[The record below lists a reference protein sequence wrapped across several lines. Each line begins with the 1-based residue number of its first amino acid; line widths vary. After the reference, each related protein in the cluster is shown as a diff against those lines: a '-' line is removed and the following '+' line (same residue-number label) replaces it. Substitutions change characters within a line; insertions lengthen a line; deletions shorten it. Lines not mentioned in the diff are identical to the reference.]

1 MKKTSPTSPAAA
13 DMPSSY
19 EAALA
24 ELDTLV
30 KRMESGQLPL
40 DEMLTQHQRGVDLL
54 AYCQEK
60 LQALDQQIQVFEAG
74 QRKPLDLST
83 GQA

>member
-1 MKKTSPTSPAAA
+1 MKKSNPHDSSMAPTST
-13 DMPSSY
+13 SY

-24 ELDTLV
+24 ELDGLV

-40 DEMLTQHQRGVDLL
+40 DEMLTQHRRGIELL

-60 LQALDQQIQVFEAG
+60 LQALDEQIQVFDAG
-74 QRKPLDLST
+74 QRKPFDVSS

>member
-1 MKKTSPTSPAAA
+1 MKKTSLTSPGAA
-13 DMPSSY
+13 DMPGSY

-24 ELDTLV
+24 ELDSLV

-40 DEMLTQHQRGVDLL
+40 DEMLTHHQRGVDLL

-60 LQALDQQIQVFEAG
+60 LQALDQQIQVFESG
-74 QRKPLDLST
+74 QRKPLDLPT